1 MALVLK
7 DRVKQTAAAPGTGT
21 ITLSGSAT
29 GFQSFSVIG
38 NGNTTYFAIYD
49 PVSGDWEVN
58 YGTYTSSGTTLTRN
72 ATPLSS
78 SAGGSLVNFT
88 GVVDVFVTYPSENA
102 VWRDT
107 AGVVV
112 QQDFGA
118 ITATSAALTTG
129 TISTAP
135 VNNTDIVNK
144 QYADAIASGIHFH
157 EAVDLATTAALPA
170 NTYNNGTSGVGA
182 TLTANANGALSV
194 DSTLTVATNRILVK
208 NEVTQANNGVYTVTQ
223 VGSAGTP
230 YILTRAADFDSAGTG
245 VDQIDEGDFF
255 LVTSGVVNLNTAW
268 VQQTAPPIV
277 VGTTALVFQQFAAP
291 ITYTAGTGLNES
303 PTYTF
308 NIATTGV
315 SAATYGSASTSATI
329 AVNAQGQI
337 TSASNTTIAINGT
350 QVSGNIAGQ
359 AGSVANALTA
369 GTYLTSGGTYDGSAA
384 RTFAVDATDANT
396 ASKVVARDS
405 SGNFSAG
412 TITATLSGAATSAGT
427 ATNIAGG
434 AANQIPYQTG
444 AATTSFVVAP
454 TVAGTYLNWNGS
466 SFAYTAISLPN
477 NATFNNGG
485 AGDAS
490 GTTFNGSAARTISY
504 NTVGASPLA
513 GSSSLTTTGTVTSG
527 TWSASF
533 GAVSGANL
541 TSLTAG
547 NLSGTIPSAVLGNST
562 AYIGTTA
569 VALNRASA
577 NQALT
582 GISSVTLPGAT
593 SGTAQITPNA
603 VAGTG
608 TVLTLPAT
616 TGTLALTSDLPTV
629 NNATLTMNTSG
640 TGLSGSQTFTANQ
653 ATGATFTVASNATN
667 ANTAS
672 TIVARDAS
680 GNFSAGTIT
689 ATLSGAATSAT
700 TAGTITSQANSATIT
715 ATSANTASQ
724 IVLRDASG
732 NFSAGTIT
740 ATLSG
745 SATSAGTATTAGG
758 LTGTP
763 NITVGTISTTGI
775 SATGDITT
783 YRSGSPTTGVIYFG
797 NSGAR
802 YLYYDGTNYAMPGAN
817 LYVNGI
823 QAVTNSGTW
832 GISITGNAATAP
844 WSGITSKPSNI
855 MYYQSFTLDAN
866 TMDSNSTGFTYSV
879 NAPYTGPVVRISAGG
894 SYDMWFNAPYSG
906 GGTTLA
912 FRTRNG
918 DTATLNPWRTILCD
932 SNYTSYA
939 PSLTGS
945 GASGT
950 WSINV
955 TGSSGSCTGNAATV
969 SSITGN
975 TGLMVNRLTPTST
988 VDGLTTTNYRST
1000 LFGTTTNAAAI
1011 ATARW
1016 DSTPA
1021 PLSGLGFYGTMLGW
1035 AASDTQGFLAL
1046 NYNSAGAIIGGGNG
1060 NNINWTATLL
1070 QSSNYTSYA
1079 MPIGSSAT
1087 NSVDVRAPIFY
1098 DSNDTAYYVNP
1109 NSQTF
1114 IYYTSVNVG
1123 NEAPGGANGSSLG
1136 LVLRGNYNSN
1146 TWAHKIHKYDNGGGV
1161 PAYMSYTSGSGAWTA
1176 AQGWGPGL
1184 TYTSV
1189 VFGSLGSDSLY
1200 SQIFYDTNNTTYYVD
1215 PAGSTAL
1222 NINGGITFATANPYI
1237 TASSYFVASG
1247 GAYFNSG
1254 TVYMEANLKARGGV
1268 GNDSA
1273 AALTLT
1279 GGTSGYTQING
1290 SARSPL
1296 FYDSDNT
1303 GYYVDPA
1310 STSRMNTINA
1320 DSLYSYGN
1328 VTAYSDERLK
1338 KDWETLPPNFVE
1350 ELAKVKSGTYTRI
1363 DSGER
1368 QVGVGAQSLQAILKE
1383 AVSEK
1388 EEYLGVHYGNAAM
1401 VSAVE
1406 LAKEVVDLRARVA
1419 QLESLISKLIGD

>member
-144 QYADAIASGIHFH
+144 AYADAIASGIHFH

-194 DSTLTVATNRILVK
+194 DSTLTVAANRILVK

-359 AGSVANALTA
+359 AGSVANALTL
-369 GTYLTSGGTYDGSAA
+369 GTYLTGTSYNGSAA
-384 RTFAVDATDANT
+384 VTATVDATDANT

-562 AYIGTTA
+562 AYVGTTA
-569 VALNRASA
+569 VALNRSSA

-582 GISSVTLPGAT
+582 GITSVTLPGST
-593 SGTAQITPNA
+593 SGSAQITPNA

-616 TGTLALTSDLPTV
+616 TGTLALTSDVPTV

-653 ATGATFTVASNATN
+653 ATGATFTVTSNATN

-689 ATLSGAATSAT
+689 ATLTGQASSVANSL
-700 TAGTITSQANSATIT
+700 TAGTYLSGTAYNGSAAQTWSVD
-715 ATSANTASQ
+715 ATSANTASK
-724 IVLRDASG
+724 VVARDASG

-745 SATSAGTATTAGG
+745 SATSAGTATTASG

-763 NITVGTISTTGI
+763 NITVGTIT
-775 SATGDITT
+775 AGDITT
-783 YRSGSPTTGVIYFG
+783 YRSGAPTTGYIYWG
-797 NSGAR
+797 NTGTKYMGFDGSNIVASVSPSFSITGNAANVTGTVAVANGGTGQTTGYKLFDATFTSNINANTDRTAGMYGSYASAATNAPTTSGILYNFMSGTGGAGDGGQFWQDYANNNLYLRQRWGGGFSSWLTILSASNYNSYAPTLTGSGA
-802 YLYYDGTNYAMPGAN
+802 
-817 LYVNGI
+817 
-823 QAVTNSGTW
+823 SGTW
-832 GISITGNAATAP
+832 GISITGNSATVGGFTPSATSGVGSRVVVSHPAGYIFNNYFNSTDNAITSGVTAIMAKQGDDYYRSASAAAVATFISGQSFNTTGTATGLNGSNYITSTGSSGNYNTDFQNTP
-844 WSGITSKPSNI
+844 AYTYRYNGDSAGITNNPGGTWWFVEN
-855 MYYQSFTLDAN
+855 MRH
-866 TMDSNSTGFTYSV
+866 SNSGNYWGTQIAWGWED
-879 NAPYTGPVVRISAGG
+879 NANRLATRNVSGG
-894 SYDMWFNAPYSG
+894 SFG
-906 GGTTLA
+906 GWVYY
-912 FRTRNG
+912 
-918 DTATLNPWRTILCD
+918 LNS

-950 WSINV
+950 WGISI
-955 TGSSGSCTGNAATV
+955 SGNAATATNV
-969 SSITGN
+969 G
-975 TGLMVNRLTPTST
+975 GLVANSYST
-988 VDGLTTTNYRST
+988 YGGSATTTGRGGYY
-1000 LFGTTTNAAAI
+1000 
-1011 ATARW
+1011 
-1016 DSTPA
+1016 
-1021 PLSGLGFYGTMLGW
+1021 GLLLG
-1035 AASDTQGFLAL
+1035 
-1046 NYNSAGAIIGGGNG
+1046 N
-1060 NNINWTATLL
+1060 
-1070 QSSNYTSYA
+1070 
-1079 MPIGSSAT
+1079 SSA
-1087 NSVDVRAPIFY
+1087 NL
-1098 DSNDTAYYVNP
+1098 N
-1109 NSQTF
+1109 
-1114 IYYTSVNVG
+1114 
-1123 NEAPGGANGSSLG
+1123 L
-1136 LVLRGNYNSN
+1136 
-1146 TWAHKIHKYDNGGGV
+1146 
-1161 PAYMSYTSGSGAWTA
+1161 MSDGT
-1176 AQGWGPGL
+1176 
-1184 TYTSV
+1184 
-1189 VFGSLGSDSLY
+1189 
-1200 SQIFYDTNNTTYYVD
+1200 
-1215 PAGSTAL
+1215 
-1222 NINGGITFATANPYI
+1222 NGGIYRESTGTWAYYYFAANNSLGIMNSTTSASYALYVTGSIYATA
-1237 TASSYFVASG
+1237 
-1247 GAYFNSG
+1247 
-1254 TVYMEANLKARGGV
+1254 
-1268 GNDSA
+1268 
-1273 AALTLT
+1273 
-1279 GGTSGYTQING
+1279 
-1290 SARSPL
+1290 
-1296 FYDSDNT
+1296 
-1303 GYYVDPA
+1303 
-1310 STSRMNTINA
+1310 
-1320 DSLYSYGN
+1320 N
-1328 VTAYSDERLK
+1328 VTAYSDRRAKKNIVTIDNALDKTNQLRGVYYEAIEEQVHDTAHHGKRLMGVIAQEVLEVVPEVVTYDK
-1338 KDWETLPPNFVE
+1338 ENDKYGVSYANMVGLLIEAVKELSDKVTEQEARIARLETLVN
-1350 ELAKVKSGTYTRI
+1350 
-1363 DSGER
+1363 
-1368 QVGVGAQSLQAILKE
+1368 Q
-1383 AVSEK
+1383 
-1388 EEYLGVHYGNAAM
+1388 
-1401 VSAVE
+1401 
-1406 LAKEVVDLRARVA
+1406 
-1419 QLESLISKLIGD
+1419 LIGD